1 MIPSDQPTEK
11 SQAPAPAGAR
21 RPEWSPAPGLIT
33 RAVRLTRIAL
43 PGLALWLAS
52 GNWLSAAGAPP
63 SPARV
68 PGAPGMTGAVY
79 GFFDNQ
85 TGARTGR
92 LRIGQVVMEYQRKG
106 FLRVAWRP
114 LVVLDQVEFDLGTGL
129 AWPTQGSQIVRT
141 LQSLGGHDE
150 LVLRDVRLHLAGSP
164 GTEIAAPSARL
175 RKGGVL
181 ELFQAT
187 VSGGASGPP
196 AQGTYLL
203 WLAGPRA
210 GQLHPAKPSAGPR
223 PHPAGAPLNR
233 LDQAAP

>member
-1 MIPSDQPTEK
+1 LILSN
-11 SQAPAPAGAR
+11 QASGKTQLPLPADHR
-21 RPEWSPAPGLIT
+21 RPEASPSPGRFT
-33 RAVRLTRIAL
+33 RAVRLARFAL
-43 PGLALWLAS
+43 PGLALLLA
-52 GNWLSAAGAPP
+52 GGGGLRAAEAPP
-63 SPARV
+63 ALARV
-68 PGAPGMTGAVY
+68 AGAPGMTGAVY

-114 LVVLDQVEFDLGTGL
+114 RVVLDQVEFDLGADL
-129 AWPTQGSQIVRT
+129 AWPTQGTQIVRA

-181 ELFQAT
+181 ELVQAT
-187 VSGGASGPP
+187 VSGGPP
-196 AQGTYLL
+196 GAPGQGNFLL
-203 WLAGPRA
+203 WLTGPRA
-210 GQLHPAKPSAGPR
+210 GQLAPANPSPEHR
-223 PHPAGAPLNR
+223 PPAAGATLVR
-233 LDQAAP
+233 LDQTAP